1 MHGTRPAGSNTTIYP
16 HVVAGIELRGFSGMR
31 HSCLKISFAINQL
44 RGAEDVSPN
53 APTGTLTGVDPR
65 KDRRKVRKRLIE
77 LSGFDPL
84 SARYRGFF
92 FTGFFVARLSF
103 FCSAASMIRCSGLG
117 YTQ

>member
-1 MHGTRPAGSNTTIYP
+1 MIGFERRAGGMARHGLAANHFAGMAITR
-16 HVVAGIELRGFSGMR
+16 
-31 HSCLKISFAINQL
+31 
-44 RGAEDVSPN
+44 
-53 APTGTLTGVDPR
+53 VDPR
-65 KDRRKVRKRLIE
+65 RDRRKVRKRLIE